1 MNTAPESNDHEGIL
15 LQQSPLLDVRAP
27 IEFAKGAF
35 PQASNLPL
43 LNNEERHLVGTCYKQ
58 NGQDKAI
65 ELGHALVS
73 GQTKTDRVEA
83 WRAFCEQNP
92 TAYLYC
98 FRGGLR
104 SKTSQ
109 QWLADAGIEICLIQ
123 GGYRALRQC
132 LLGTLAQADS
142 RFDYA
147 LVAGLTGCRKTGMV
161 QTLDNGIDLEGAAY
175 HRGSSFGA
183 HAVAQST
190 QVTFEHQLGIDLLN
204 ANKQQHQILSLED
217 ESRFIGSVD
226 IPANIYNKMRNSPLV
241 VIEATLEQRL
251 QQLLEEYVINMQAEF
266 FELHQDENAAFNALS
281 EYLLASMQR
290 IRKRLGTERCDDLI
304 LKMQRALSLQK
315 EGRGFDAHFDW
326 LQPLLDQ
333 YYDPMYRSQLSKREG
348 LIIFRGSF
356 VSCKEFLDDYAKTAI
371 NR

>member
-1 MNTAPESNDHEGIL
+1 
-15 LQQSPLLDVRAP
+15 
-27 IEFAKGAF
+27 
-35 PQASNLPL
+35 
-43 LNNEERHLVGTCYKQ
+43 
-58 NGQDKAI
+58 
-65 ELGHALVS
+65 
-73 GQTKTDRVEA
+73 
-83 WRAFCEQNP
+83 
-92 TAYLYC
+92 
-98 FRGGLR
+98 
-104 SKTSQ
+104 
-109 QWLADAGIEICLIQ
+109 
-123 GGYRALRQC
+123 
-132 LLGTLAQADS
+132 
-142 RFDYA
+142 
-147 LVAGLTGCRKTGMV
+147 MV

-266 FELHQDENAAFNALS
+266 FELHQDEDAAFDALS

-304 LKMQRALSLQK
+304 LKMQRALSRQK

>member
-1 MNTAPESNDHEGIL
+1 MKTAPESNAYKEIL
-15 LQQSPLLDVRAP
+15 LQQRPLLDVRAP

-35 PQASNLPL
+35 PHAHNLPL

-65 ELGHALVS
+65 ALGHSLVS
-73 GQTKTDRVEA
+73 GKTKTDRIAA
-83 WRAFCEQNP
+83 WRAFYEQQP
-92 TAYLYC
+92 SAYLYC

-109 QWLADAGIEICLIQ
+109 QWLADIGVEICLIQ

-132 LLGTLAQADS
+132 LLKTLAEADS
-142 RFDYA
+142 QFDYA

-161 QTLDNGIDLEGAAY
+161 QTLYNGIDLEGAAY

-204 ANKQQHQILSLED
+204 ASQQQHRVLSLED

-226 IPANIYNKMRNSPLV
+226 IPTNIYNKMRTSPLV

-251 QQLLEEYVINMQAEF
+251 QQLLEEYVINMQTEF
-266 FELHQDENAAFNALS
+266 FELHQNQESAFNALS
-281 EYLLASMQR
+281 EYLLASIQR

-304 LKMQRALSLQK
+304 IKLHRALHLQK
-315 EGRGFDAHFDW
+315 EGHGFDAHFDW

-333 YYDPMYRSQLSKREG
+333 YYDPMYRSQLRKRED
-348 LIIFRGSF
+348 LIVFQGSF
-356 VSCKEFLDDYAKTAI
+356 DSCKEFLDDYAITAV
-371 NR
+371 NH